1 MPFYKLSVF
10 QYLYI
15 ITEHVLSSTQRVQMY
30 ILILKIFPLPL
41 HVDEEIAKMTMY
53 TANPTTNRLFHVQ
66 LQEPGY

>member
-1 MPFYKLSVF
+1 
-10 QYLYI
+10 
-15 ITEHVLSSTQRVQMY
+15 MY